1 MSLSCL
7 VALRYFSLALPQ
19 GWQGVEPK
27 GLLATSG
34 HAEQLRLVVRA
45 PDKLSTGRHAVSP
58 NPAGN
63 TDDRQLGEAP
73 RRLKVW

>member
-45 PDKLSTGRHAVSP
+45 PNPSITGRHA
-58 NPAGN
+58 A
-63 TDDRQLGEAP
+63 QAQP
-73 RRLKVW
+73 RREY